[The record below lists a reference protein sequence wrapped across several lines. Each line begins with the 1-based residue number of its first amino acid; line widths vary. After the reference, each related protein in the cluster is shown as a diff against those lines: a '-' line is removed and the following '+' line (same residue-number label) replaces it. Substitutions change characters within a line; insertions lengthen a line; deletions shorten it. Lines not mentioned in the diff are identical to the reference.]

1 MSVMSNTEVGIYNYK
16 NEVVAIYLFQLLQW
30 KHALKL
36 EMNTAHLAGGPMTF
50 KGGRK
55 ISTHVRKFLSAPRN
69 YPIQVMYDHIADSL
83 DGINKQLG
91 VA

>member
-1 MSVMSNTEVGIYNYK
+1 MSVMSNPQVGIYDY
-16 NEVVAIYLFQLLQW
+16 NENVVAIHLFQLLQW

-36 EMNTAHLAGGPMTF
+36 EINTAHFAGGPMTF

-69 YPIQVMYDHIADSL
+69 YAIQDMYQHIADSL
-83 DGINKQLG
+83 DSINEQLG
-91 VA
+91 V